1 MAALDKL
8 LSLFGGQK
16 IQARQ
21 FKNSQHITVANPWH
35 AVGIVTQRSSCPVCG
50 SYKGLRFLA
59 HEAPPLPLRNCP
71 DPKSCNT
78 VYKHFPDRRAGP
90 RRAEE
95 RRAFSPMTPT
105 VVTRGVRDNRRNTTG
120 RRRTDH

>member
-1 MAALDKL
+1 MPAFDKL

-21 FKNSQHITVANPWH
+21 FKNSPHITVANPWH
-35 AVGIVTQRSSCPVCG
+35 AVGIVTQRPSCPVCG
-50 SYKGLRFLA
+50 SYKGVRFLA

-71 DPKSCNT
+71 DPKSCNS

-105 VVTRGVRDNRRNTTG
+105 VVTRGVRENRRGSTG
-120 RRRTDH
+120 RRRTDQ